1 MPPSGI
7 SGAVAPHNNDL
18 QKIADFW
25 NFHVAQV
32 TDMATVR
39 DADHWS
45 RKRKKPV
52 RALVESEGEA
62 NVLDAFDQ
70 VAESDFLTGR
80 SGKWRC
86 DFDWVIQPDNF
97 QKIAEGRY
105 SNAQTVEPKGT
116 FYDRLA
122 RGEI

>member
-7 SGAVAPHNNDL
+7 SGAVAPHDNGL
-18 QKIADFW
+18 QKIADLW

-32 TDMATVR
+32 TDLATVR
-39 DADHWS
+39 DVDHWS
-45 RKRKKPV
+45 RKRTKQV

-62 NVLDAFDQ
+62 NVFDAFDQ
-70 VAESDFLTGR
+70 VAASDFLTGR

-97 QKIAEGRY
+97 QKIVEGRY